1 MPELDKVCACCQSM
15 LCRMGQ
21 STSEKLVYIPAKLY
35 VEVTE

>member
-1 MPELDKVCACCQSM
+1 
-15 LCRMGQ
+15 MGQ